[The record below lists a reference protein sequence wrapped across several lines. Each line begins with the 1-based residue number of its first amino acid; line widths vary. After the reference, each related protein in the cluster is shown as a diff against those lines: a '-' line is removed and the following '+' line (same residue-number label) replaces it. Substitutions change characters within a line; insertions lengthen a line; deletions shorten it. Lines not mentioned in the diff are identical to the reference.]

1 MYTMMEACRMTDM
14 NYEALKFY
22 CNQGLVPNVKRDKNN
37 RRVFDEHDIAW
48 IRDLVCLKKCGMSI
62 QEMKDY
68 LALCLQGAATIPQ
81 RQAMLARKQQA
92 LRAQIADLEDSAA
105 YIDWKQTFYSDVL
118 AGRRPYVSNLIP
130 ELQQDAPVADS
141 PCSSP
146 EKTRAKR

>member
-1 MYTMMEACRMTDM
+1 
-14 NYEALKFY
+14 
-22 CNQGLVPNVKRDKNN
+22 
-37 RRVFDEHDIAW
+37 
-48 IRDLVCLKKCGMSI
+48 
-62 QEMKDY
+62 MKDY
-68 LALCLQGAATIPQ
+68 LALCLQGASTIPQ

-92 LRAQIADLEDSAA
+92 LRAQIAELEDSAA

-146 EKTRAKR
+146 EKARAKR